1 MPAKALMVAV
11 EKVKQHILIICGDLM
26 NALAVFVEDPYPFE
40 IS

>member
-1 MPAKALMVAV
+1 MLAKVPMVAV

-26 NALAVFVEDPYPFE
+26 NALAVFAEDPYPFK